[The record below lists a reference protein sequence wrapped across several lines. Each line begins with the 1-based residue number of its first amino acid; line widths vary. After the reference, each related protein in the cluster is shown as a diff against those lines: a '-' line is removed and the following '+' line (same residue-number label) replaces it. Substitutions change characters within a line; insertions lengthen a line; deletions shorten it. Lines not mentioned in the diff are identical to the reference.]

1 MWRWIKHG
9 YLAEHCPLGK
19 HFRINITSVEGQGKC
34 PSLGNV
40 LRVSLLAEFLKL
52 KWSFIDKSLAR
63 DWFLKSNTHACP
75 LEKRKQQ
82 QQQKTKTKTQVILN
96 LSKCIPP
103 KYWKQLKLRED
114 RICVLSEIPLNLAD
128 KNQVRKKD

>member
-1 MWRWIKHG
+1 MKTDQAWVPGWTLSINKMLHYRQSFSRGWREMSLI
-9 YLAEHCPLGK
+9 LNILSV
-19 HFRINITSVEGQGKC
+19 FR
-34 PSLGNV
+34 
-40 LRVSLLAEFLKL
+40 AEFLKF
-52 KWSFIDKSLAR
+52 KWLFWDKSLAR

-75 LEKRKQQ
+75 LGKRKQKT
-82 QQQKTKTKTQVILN
+82 KTKTKTQVILN

-103 KYWKQLKLRED
+103 KYWKLPKSRKD